1 MRDSTKDEPSIAK
14 LLISKLT
21 RIKSFEL
28 KLRGAKIATSLMLA
42 LVLGLH
48 WSLLQTVAWVGMAVQ
63 FSKSDTLANA
73 ISKTFDGQ
81 HPCSLCKVVKHGR
94 QKSDSPKQ
102 AATGKVEIKNLSLW
116 QHDLSPA
123 QSNTLVTMSYP
134 ETEVLAAPR
143 ADAPPT
149 PPPPLS

>member
-1 MRDSTKDEPSIAK
+1 
-14 LLISKLT
+14 
-21 RIKSFEL
+21 
-28 KLRGAKIATSLMLA
+28 MLA
-42 LVLGLH
+42 LALGLH

-63 FSKSDTLANA
+63 FSKSDTLTTA

-81 HPCSLCKVVKHGR
+81 HPCSLCKVVKSGR
-94 QKSDSPKQ
+94 QESDSPKQ
-102 AATGKVEIKNLSLW
+102 TAPGKVEIKNLSLW

-123 QSNTLVTMSYP
+123 QSTTLVTMRYP
-134 ETEVLAAPR
+134 DTEVLAITR